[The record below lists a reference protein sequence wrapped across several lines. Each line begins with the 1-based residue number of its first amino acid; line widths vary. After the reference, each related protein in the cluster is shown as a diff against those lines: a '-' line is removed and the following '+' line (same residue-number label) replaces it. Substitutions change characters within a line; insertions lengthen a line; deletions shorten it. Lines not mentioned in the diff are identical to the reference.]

1 MFSPSS
7 SKQRVLLFTW
17 MEITPAAAEAEV
29 AQVRWCS
36 LTWYQNSCEGPLI
49 GNNTLVA
56 LKREATLTLRQ
67 KETFRGPLSPHRI
80 RLGISNFLLELLI
93 NVAKCDFWSDF
104 SNTISLS
111 NGWSR
116 SDFKSNEEVC
126 EYWKLW
132 ADNQTVFN
140 PLNWCDHGLEIRTP
154 CLLLCKTDEEVSK
167 GLKRTIYYSDQ
178 TRRKGVG
185 IYREKIKFN
194 FLVLKYILKL
204 VKEKNFAICSL
215 RKNPI
220 GRVTQLFRKRESR
233 KF

>member
-93 NVAKCDFWSDF
+93 NVAKCDFWNDF
-104 SNTISLS
+104 
-111 NGWSR
+111 
-116 SDFKSNEEVC
+116 
-126 EYWKLW
+126 
-132 ADNQTVFN
+132 QTLF
-140 PLNWCDHGLEIRTP
+140 LFL
-154 CLLLCKTDEEVSK
+154 TDEVGQTSSQMKKFVSTGSY
-167 GLKRTIYYSDQ
+167 GLTTKQFSTPLIDV
-178 TRRKGVG
+178 TMA
-185 IYREKIKFN
+185 
-194 FLVLKYILKL
+194 LK
-204 VKEKNFAICSL
+204 
-215 RKNPI
+215 
-220 GRVTQLFRKRESR
+220 
-233 KF
+233 

>member
-80 RLGISNFLLELLI
+80 RLGISNFLLVLLI
-93 NVAKCDFWSDF
+93 N
-104 SNTISLS
+104 
-111 NGWSR
+111 
-116 SDFKSNEEVC
+116 
-126 EYWKLW
+126 
-132 ADNQTVFN
+132 
-140 PLNWCDHGLEIRTP
+140 
-154 CLLLCKTDEEVSK
+154 
-167 GLKRTIYYSDQ
+167 
-178 TRRKGVG
+178 
-185 IYREKIKFN
+185 
-194 FLVLKYILKL
+194 ILKCT
-204 VKEKNFAICSL
+204 FCSDYIFQTL
-215 RKNPI
+215 FLFLTDKVGQTSSQMKKFVSTGSYGLTTKQFSTPLI
-220 GRVTQLFRKRESR
+220 DVTMALK
-233 KF
+233 

>member
-1 MFSPSS
+1 MRRQTIYSLEIAHRTKNDSKKAVCLCRIRPQQQSHWSLTIWRGMFSPSS

-93 NVAKCDFWSDF
+93 NAAKCDFWGDF

-140 PLNWCDHGLEIRTP
+140 PLNWCDHDLEIRTP
-154 CLLLCKTDEEVSK
+154 CLASFA
-167 GLKRTIYYSDQ
+167 RQ
-178 TRRKGVG
+178 MRR
-185 IYREKIKFN
+185 
-194 FLVLKYILKL
+194 
-204 VKEKNFAICSL
+204 CL
-215 RKNPI
+215 R
-220 GRVTQLFRKRESR
+220 G
-233 KF
+233 